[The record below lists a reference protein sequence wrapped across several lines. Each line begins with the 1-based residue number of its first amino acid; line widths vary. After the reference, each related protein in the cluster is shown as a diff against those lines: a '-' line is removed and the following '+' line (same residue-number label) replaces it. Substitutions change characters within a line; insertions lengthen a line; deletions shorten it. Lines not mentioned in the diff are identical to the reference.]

1 MIGMKHFMQP
11 RNTILRETHLC
22 ESPFSSFPNPNSKL
36 KSLRKQRSSKEKA
49 SPSDLNSLLPPS
61 PASSKIK
68 SPLPPRPPNLFK
80 RKLATDTLPENEP
93 SRRAGV
99 DVFAEMG
106 DEVTVED
113 FVPFM
118 GTGEANFL
126 GGEASVKGVKGF
138 DPEAA
143 KKRSFEIYLEK
154 YAKPNSGIG
163 FLGALELI
171 NQVCL
176 KVAVASSADR
186 IKVDANLAAAGLPIS
201 MFDAI
206 VSAYAFENLTSAPN
220 YINMYF
226 Y

>member
-1 MIGMKHFMQP
+1 M
-11 RNTILRETHLC
+11 
-22 ESPFSSFPNPNSKL
+22 
-36 KSLRKQRSSKEKA
+36 
-49 SPSDLNSLLPPS
+49 
-61 PASSKIK
+61 
-68 SPLPPRPPNLFK
+68 
-80 RKLATDTLPENEP
+80 
-93 SRRAGV
+93 GV
-99 DVFAEMG
+99 
-106 DEVTVED
+106 EVTVED

-143 KKRSFEIYLEK
+143 KKRFFEIYLEK

-186 IKVDANLAAAGLPIS
+186 ITVDTNLAAAGLPIS
-201 MFDAI
+201 M
-206 VSAYAFENLTSAPN
+206 
-220 YINMYF
+220 
-226 Y
+226 